1 MHTSDRATLP
11 HPRPLSRRERGVE
24 TLFPWGTLATFLI
37 LQTVG
42 LAAPPDVKHL
52 FPSGGAAGQTVDV
65 AVGGSAG
72 AVPVQVWSSRDDVKG
87 EVSEAGKL
95 KITIA
100 EKAAPGTAWLRL
112 HNAEGA
118 SSIRPFVIGSLPETN
133 EAEPNAELK
142 TATAVPAVP
151 AVVNGVLEKNGD
163 VDLFSVPLKAGQ
175 TLVADVEANRR
186 FGSPIDAVL
195 QLLSPTGR
203 VLVQNNDDQ
212 GLDPRV
218 IFTAPAD
225 GTYFVRVFGF
235 AFVPNSSIVFAGDAA
250 AVYRLTLA
258 TGPFVDHSYP
268 LVVTRGT
275 SGKVNGIG
283 WNLSPSDTQRALTP
297 SPSPGGRG
305 EFVELPFDASSNA
318 KSLTLQLPGMNNL
331 ATVGVVPHATSVEAE
346 PNDREHANEVVFPVT
361 VSGHID
367 APRDVD
373 VFRLRASKGQRLR
386 VSVDARSLDS
396 PLDPVLRITDA
407 AGKVL
412 QEQDDEARRV
422 YDCELTFTAPADGE
436 FFFAVTDRFEHGSFR
451 HFYLLTIEPLRPD
464 FAVTPAERSFVLTV
478 GKPLEISVTID
489 REQGFAG
496 EIELS
501 VEGLPEGV
509 TAMPAKSEAKGESA
523 KKVKLTLSGMEAKPS
538 SGPIRITGR
547 STGEPSLTRIATV
560 PLTDIPTRL
569 EYLWLTVVAPPAK

>member
-1 MHTSDRATLP
+1 
-11 HPRPLSRRERGVE
+11 
-24 TLFPWGTLATFLI
+24 
-37 LQTVG
+37 
-42 LAAPPDVKHL
+42 
-52 FPSGGAAGQTVDV
+52 
-65 AVGGSAG
+65 
-72 AVPVQVWSSRDDVKG
+72 VQVWSSRDDIKG

-100 EKAAPGTAWLRL
+100 EKATPGIAWLRL

-118 SSIRPFVIGSLPETN
+118 SSLRPFVIGSLPETN
-133 EAEPNAELK
+133 EVEPNAELK

-235 AFVPNSSIVFAGDAA
+235 AFVPNSSIVFAGTAD

-268 LVVTRGT
+268 LAVTRGT
-275 SGKVNGIG
+275 SGKVKLVG
-283 WNLSPSDTQRALTP
+283 WNFAADQV
-297 SPSPGGRG
+297 
-305 EFVELPFDASSNA
+305 EFPFTAGDAST
-318 KSLTLQLPGMNNL
+318 SLPIHAPWLTNIGQV
-331 ATVGVVPHATSVEAE
+331 AVVPNATLVEAE
-346 PNDREHANEVVFPVT
+346 PNDREHANEVPFPVT

-373 VFRLRASKGQRLR
+373 VFRLRATKGQRLR

-407 AGKVL
+407 TGKVL
-412 QEQDDEARRV
+412 QEQDDEARRA

-436 FFFAVTDRFEHGSFR
+436 FFFAVSDRFEHGSFR
-451 HFYLLTIEPLRPD
+451 HFYLLTIEPLRLD
-464 FAVTPAERSFVLTV
+464 FAVTSAERSFVLTV

-509 TAMPAKSEAKGESA
+509 VAMPAKSEAKGDSA
-523 KKVKLTLSGMEAKPS
+523 KNVKLTLSGAEAKS
-538 SGPIRITGR
+538 SGGPIRITGR

-560 PLTDIPTRL
+560 PLPDIPMRL
-569 EYLWLTVVAPPAK
+569 EYLWLTVTAPK